1 MSSSIKRDEK
11 VNNKTQARR
20 PAFFLNEYR
29 IFGKKDSEIMTLRK
43 LLTLLLL
50 FMCQFILGQID
61 SIVLNEVNVTDS
73 QLKKFSNSKSILKIN
88 DSVIFKSR
96 SSLTSLLNFNSS
108 IYFKENGLGM
118 VSSPSFRGTTAQQ
131 TAVIWNGININSQL
145 NGQTDFNT
153 LNSSNYNSIT
163 IRAGGGS
170 SIYGSSAIGG
180 SIHLNNDFNFENEFS
195 NNLYLRYGSFNSLN
209 VDYLFKASTKKIS
222 SQFSVSRNSSDNDF
236 DYLGTNKKNE
246 NGQFY
251 NTSASFNFGYKLNAT
266 NFIKFYNQIFD
277 GERHFSGTLAAGSK
291 SKYLDFNTRNLLE
304 YSNFYK
310 NTISNVRLAY
320 LTEKYNYFED
330 KDLNNFSYGKSETAI
345 AKYDFSY
352 QLNKKINFNTLIDYT
367 QTMGFGSDLKE
378 NKRQIVSGIFL
389 MKHQLTD
396 AFLYE
401 LNFRNEITSNYKSPV
416 LYAFGT
422 NYKVSKI
429 YTSKF
434 NFSKNFRIPTFND
447 LYYQPGGNEN
457 LKPES
462 AYQLDCI
469 QEITVKNFTISI
481 SGFYNKITDM
491 ISWKPNDSGLWQPIN
506 TNKVKTYGVETHL
519 RYDKQINKNQAIQFV
534 ANYGYTISENEMTK
548 KQLIYVP
555 YHKLTSSVA
564 YIYKIIT
571 FYSNYLFNGQV
582 FTSFD
587 NKYKLKEY
595 NVVNLGIE
603 YQFLKSCKLGFQV
616 QNLFNENYQ
625 NVEQRPLPGR
635 NYTVN
640 FNFNL

>member
-1 MSSSIKRDEK
+1 
-11 VNNKTQARR
+11 
-20 PAFFLNEYR
+20 
-29 IFGKKDSEIMTLRK
+29 
-43 LLTLLLL
+43 
-50 FMCQFILGQID
+50 MCQFILGQND
-61 SIVLNEVNVTDS
+61 SIALKEVIITDS
-73 QLKKFSNSKSILKIN
+73 QLKKFSNSKSIVKIS
-88 DSVIFKSR
+88 DSVIFKNR
-96 SSLTSLLNFNSS
+96 SSLTSLLNFNST

-118 VSSPSFRGTTAQQ
+118 VSSPSFRGTAAQQ

-153 LNSSNYNSIT
+153 LNTSNYNSIT

-180 SIHLNNDFNFENEFS
+180 SIHLNNELNFEKEFS
-195 NNLYLRYGSFNSLN
+195 NNLQLRYGSFNTLN
-209 VDYLFKASTKKIS
+209 ADYRLKVSTKKMS
-222 SQFSVSRNSSDNDF
+222 SQFSISRNSSDNDYE
-236 DYLGTNKKNE
+236 YLGTNKKNE

-266 NFIKFYNQIFD
+266 NFIKFYSQLFD
-277 GERHFSGTLAAGSK
+277 GERHFSGTLAAVSK
-291 SKYLDFNTRNLLE
+291 SKYRDFNTRNLVE
-304 YSNFYK
+304 FSNFYK
-310 NTISNVRLAY
+310 NTISNVRLAFLSESY
-320 LTEKYNYFED
+320 KYFED
-330 KDLNNFSYGKSETAI
+330 KDQANFSFGRSETAI
-345 AKYDFSY
+345 AKYDLSY
-352 QLNKKINFNTLIDYT
+352 KLNDKINFNSLLDYT
-367 QTMGFGSDLKE
+367 QTKGFGSDLKE
-378 NKRQIVSGIFL
+378 NNRQILSGVFL
-389 MKHQLTD
+389 MKHQLT
-396 AFLYE
+396 ANFLYE
-401 LNFRNEITSNYKSPV
+401 LNFRKEITSNYKSPV

-422 NYKVSKI
+422 NYKVSKLYGI
-429 YTSKF
+429 KF

-462 AYQLDCI
+462 AYQFDFI
-469 QEITVKNFTISI
+469 QEITVKNLVFSI

-506 TNKVKTYGVETHL
+506 TNKVKTYGVETRL
-519 RYDKQINKNQAIQFV
+519 SYDKQINKKQAIQFV
-534 ANYGYTISENEMTK
+534 ANYGYTISENEITQ

-564 YIYKIIT
+564 YSYKKIT

-595 NVVNLGIE
+595 TVVNLGIE
-603 YQFLKSCKLGFQV
+603 YQFLKSCKLGFQA
-616 QNLFNENYQ
+616 QNLFNGKYQ

>member
-1 MSSSIKRDEK
+1 
-11 VNNKTQARR
+11 
-20 PAFFLNEYR
+20 
-29 IFGKKDSEIMTLRK
+29 MTLRK
-43 LLTLLLL
+43 QLMLLLL
-50 FMCQFILGQID
+50 FMCQFILGQTD
-61 SIVLNEVNVTDS
+61 SIVLKEVNVTDS

-88 DSVIFKSR
+88 DSVIFKNR
-96 SSLTSLLNFNSS
+96 SSLTSLLNFNST

-131 TAVIWNGININSQL
+131 TAVVWNGININSQL
-145 NGQTDFNT
+145 NGLTDFNT
-153 LNSSNYNSIT
+153 INSSNYNSIT

-180 SIHLNNDFNFENEFS
+180 SIHLNNDLNFENEFS
-195 NNLYLRYGSFNSLN
+195 NNLLLRYGSFNTQNL
-209 VDYLFKASTKKIS
+209 DYLFKASTKKLS

-251 NTSASFNFGYKLNAT
+251 NTSTNFNFGYKLNAT

-291 SKYLDFNTRNLLE
+291 SKYQDFNTRSLIE
-304 YSNFYK
+304 FSNFYK

-320 LTEKYNYFED
+320 LTEEYNYFED

-367 QTMGFGSDLKE
+367 RTIGFGSDLKE

-416 LYAFGT
+416 LYAFGA

-447 LYYQPGGNEN
+447 LYYQAGGNEN

-462 AYQLDCI
+462 AYQLDLI
-469 QEITVKNFTISI
+469 QEITVNNLVFSI
-481 SGFYNKITDM
+481 SGFFNKITDM

-519 RYDKQINKNQAIQFV
+519 RYDKQISKNQAIQFV

-555 YHKLTSSVA
+555 YHKLTSNAA
-564 YIYKIIT
+564 YSYRKIT
-571 FYSNYLFNGQV
+571 FYFNYLFNGQV

-595 NVVNLGIE
+595 TVVNSGIE

-616 QNLFNENYQ
+616 QNIFNEKYQ

>member
-1 MSSSIKRDEK
+1 
-11 VNNKTQARR
+11 
-20 PAFFLNEYR
+20 
-29 IFGKKDSEIMTLRK
+29 MTLRK
-43 LLTLLLL
+43 QYLLLFF
-50 FMCQFILGQID
+50 FMCQFILGQTD
-61 SIVLNEVNVTDS
+61 SIVLKEVNVTDS

-88 DSVIFKSR
+88 DSVIFKNR
-96 SSLTSLLNFNSS
+96 SSLTSLLNFNST

-145 NGQTDFNT
+145 NGLTDFNT
-153 LNSSNYNSIT
+153 LNSSNYNSIS

-180 SIHLNNDFNFENEFS
+180 SIHLNNEFNFEKEFS
-195 NNLYLRYGSFNSLN
+195 NNLHLRYGSFNTLN
-209 VDYLFKASTKKIS
+209 VDYLFRASTKKMS
-222 SQFSVSRNSSDNDF
+222 SQLSVSRNSSDNDF
-236 DYLGTNKKNE
+236 DYLGTNLKNE

-251 NTSASFNFGYKLNAT
+251 NTSASFNFGYKLNTT
-266 NFIKFYNQIFD
+266 NFIKFYSQLFD
-277 GERHFSGTLAAGSK
+277 GVRHFSGTLASGSK
-291 SKYLDFNTRNLLE
+291 SKYQDFNTRNLLE
-304 YSNFYK
+304 FSNFYK
-310 NTISNVRLAY
+310 NTISNFRLAF
-320 LTEKYNYFED
+320 LTESYNYFED
-330 KDLNNFSYGKSETAI
+330 KDLYNYSSGKSETAI

-352 QLNKKINFNTLIDYT
+352 KLNNEINFNTLIDYT
-367 QTMGFGSDLKE
+367 QTKGFGSDLKE
-378 NKRQIVSGIFL
+378 NSRQIVSGIFL

-396 AFLYE
+396 EFLYE
-401 LNFRNEITSNYKSPV
+401 LNVRKEGTSNYKSPI

-422 NYKVSKI
+422 NCKVSKT
-429 YTSKF
+429 YTTKF

-457 LKPES
+457 LQPES
-462 AYQLDCI
+462 AYQFDLI
-469 QEITVKNFTISI
+469 QEITLKNLVFSI

-506 TNKVKTYGVETHL
+506 TNKVNTYGLETRL
-519 RYDKQINKNQAIQFV
+519 SYDKQINKNQALKFV
-534 ANYGYTISENEMTK
+534 ANYGYTISENEITK

-555 YHKLTSSVA
+555 FHKLTSSVA
-564 YIYKIIT
+564 YSYKKTT